1 MAANINVEILKMI
14 TNSFQLLDEVQ
25 LEFLRET
32 VKKIGVPKVLSGKW
46 QWRESSR

>member
-1 MAANINVEILKMI
+1 MI